1 MSQLP
6 PLNALRAF
14 EASARLGSFT
24 KAADELNVTQ
34 AAVSQQV
41 KILEHHLKATLFTRE
56 AKGIRLTDAGQSY
69 QPVLSQVFHSL
80 RIGTE
85 DLFGERGN
93 NTLSLRVSNTFA
105 EHFLAPRLPSFLKDY
120 PRFRVRLYT
129 SPWSQSDQRSQPD
142 IEIYNGYGDWDGR
155 QVERLT
161 HEYWQVVCRPQAI
174 NHYGNVTCAK
184 QLLDWPRAAIIGYR
198 ETWLDWFSQQG
209 ITEIAD
215 APCLEFDTTTL
226 AIQAVRHGDI
236 ALLTRNF
243 VVADPLAKGSLVLA
257 HPASMTTTGGHY
269 LVWKKGDHRP
279 KVLDFCDWIR
289 REVAKHHATQADLLG
304 LT

>member
-24 KAADELNVTQ
+24 KAADELSVTQ

-41 KILEHHLKATLFTRE
+41 KLLEHHLKTALFIRE

-69 QPVLSQVFHSL
+69 QPVLTQAFHSL

-105 EHFLAPRLPSFLKDY
+105 EHFLAPRLGRFLADY
-120 PRFRVRLYT
+120 PRFRVRLDT
-129 SPWSQSDQRSQPD
+129 SPWSQSSSLDQAD
-142 IEIYNGYGDWDGR
+142 VEIYNGYGDWDGR
-155 QVERLT
+155 HIERLT
-161 HEYWQVVCRPQAI
+161 HEYWQVVCRPQALQT
-174 NHYGNVTCAK
+174 YGEITSAE
-184 QLLDWPRAAIIGYR
+184 QLLNWPRAAIIGYR
-198 ETWLDWFSQQG
+198 ETWIDWFKQQG
-209 ITEIAD
+209 ISAIPA

-226 AIQAVRHGDI
+226 AIQSIKNADI

-243 VVADPLAKGSLVLA
+243 VMAEALASGELVQA
-257 HPASMTTTGGHY
+257 HPASMSTTGGHY
-269 LVWKKGDHRP
+269 MVWKKGDHRP
-279 KVLDFCDWIR
+279 KVLAFCDWLR
-289 REVAKHHATQADLLG
+289 REVAKHHAEYGKSLG
-304 LT
+304 QT